1 MMIKDVAI
9 ILAAAGKSSRFRD
22 PFSKKVFT
30 LCSGKPVWQHSAQ
43 LFSDHPRVGQIIMA
57 IAPEDRETVQEKFSG
72 NLTMLG
78 VEIVLGGSERFES
91 IRNALERV
99 KPGLSLIAVHDA
111 ARPCLT
117 KSAFEAVLAVADRKG
132 AAVLGSPIRATVKR
146 CDSSDK
152 VTATVARDGLWQAQ
166 TPQVFRADILKAAYA
181 KLKGA
186 PTDDSQVVEEA
197 GTSVYCVEGP
207 ETNIKITTKEDL
219 KVAESFLRVPQRTK
233 DNPFF

>member
-1 MMIKDVAI
+1 MMIKDVAV

-99 KPGLSLIAVHDA
+99 KAGLSLIAVHDA

-117 KSAFEAVLAVADRKG
+117 KSAFEAKG
-132 AAVLGSPIRATVKR
+132 LLS
-146 CDSSDK
+146 
-152 VTATVARDGLWQAQ
+152 W
-166 TPQVFRADILKAAYA
+166 
-181 KLKGA
+181 
-186 PTDDSQVVEEA
+186 
-197 GTSVYCVEGP
+197 
-207 ETNIKITTKEDL
+207 
-219 KVAESFLRVPQRTK
+219 VP
-233 DNPFF
+233 PFEPP